1 MITLEPPRSLAGEA
15 KPWQKLGLSRAG
27 LARFLNRARTAVGL
41 EGEVHVLLA
50 DDATLKR
57 LNKTFR
63 GKNVATDVLSFPAGE
78 ANGSGVAG
86 DLAISLETAA
96 RQAVRFGHSLRDEVR
111 VLLLHGVLHLAGF
124 DHEADAGEM
133 AAREAELRRELRV
146 ETSLIA
152 RVTEVG
158 TTTKADS
165 AALRNDKLKNKQ
177 MRTAGIL
184 PAPASKLA
192 GGPVR
197 FAQNDKRY
205 NSARDDGNTV
215 VAGKGV
221 RA

>member
-1 MITLEPPRSLAGEA
+1 MADEPD
-15 KPWQKLGLSRAG
+15 PWQKLGLSAAG
-27 LARFLNRARTAVGL
+27 LARFLNRARAAVVL

-63 GKNVATDVLSFPAGE
+63 GKNVATDVLSFPAGD

-205 NSARDDGNTV
+205 SSARDDGNTV

>member
-1 MITLEPPRSLAGEA
+1 
-15 KPWQKLGLSRAG
+15 LSASG
-27 LARFLNRARTAVGL
+27 LARFLNRARAAVVL

-57 LNKTFR
+57 LNRTFR
-63 GKNVATDVLSFPAGE
+63 GKNVATDVLSFPAGD

-86 DLAISLETAA
+86 DLAISLETAE

>member
-1 MITLEPPRSLAGEA
+1 MADEPD
-15 KPWQKLGLSRAG
+15 PWQKLGLSASG
-27 LARFLNRARTAVGL
+27 LARFLNRARAAVVL

-57 LNKTFR
+57 LNRTFR
-63 GKNVATDVLSFPAGE
+63 GKNVATDVLSFPAGD

-86 DLAISLETAA
+86 DLAISLETAE

>member
-1 MITLEPPRSLAGEA
+1 MADEPD
-15 KPWQKLGLSRAG
+15 PWQKLGLSASG
-27 LARFLNRARTAVGL
+27 LARFLNRARAAVVL

-57 LNKTFR
+57 LNRTFR
-63 GKNVATDVLSFPAGE
+63 GKNVATDVLSFPAGD

-86 DLAISLETAA
+86 DLAISLETAE

-205 NSARDDGNTV
+205 SSARDDGNAV

>member
-1 MITLEPPRSLAGEA
+1 MADEPD
-15 KPWQKLGLSRAG
+15 PWQKLGLSASG
-27 LARFLNRARTAVGL
+27 LVRFLNRARAAVGL

-57 LNKTFR
+57 LNRTFR
-63 GKNVATDVLSFPAGE
+63 GKNVATDVLSFPAGD

-86 DLAISLETAA
+86 DLAISLETAE

>member
-1 MITLEPPRSLAGEA
+1 MADEPD
-15 KPWQKLGLSRAG
+15 PWQKLGLSASG
-27 LARFLNRARTAVGL
+27 LARFLNRARAAVVL

-57 LNKTFR
+57 LNRTFR
-63 GKNVATDVLSFPAGE
+63 GKNVATDVLSFPAGD

-111 VLLLHGVLHLAGF
+111 VLLLPGVLHLAGF